1 MSLRIVKQV
10 PSLILLIVAATTAL
24 LALAVYNAGAAPLS
38 STGAAIRWGFYV
50 TYNPNSLQSLQAN
63 VVVVAS
69 LVVLG
74 EEFARFAE
82 SRELPVIALLRKPH
96 NLWKLEDCPL
106 CAQRVPLEHLA
117 QA

>member
-1 MSLRIVKQV
+1 MANTRVAIVNDVISAGSAVRGAYEHLR
-10 PSLILLIVAATTAL
+10 
-24 LALAVYNAGAAPLS
+24 
-38 STGAAIRWGFYV
+38 
-50 TYNPNSLQSLQAN
+50 SLQAN
-63 VVVVAS
+63 VVAVAS

-74 EEFARFAE
+74 EEFTRFAE
-82 SRELPVIALLRKPH
+82 SRELPVIALLRKSH